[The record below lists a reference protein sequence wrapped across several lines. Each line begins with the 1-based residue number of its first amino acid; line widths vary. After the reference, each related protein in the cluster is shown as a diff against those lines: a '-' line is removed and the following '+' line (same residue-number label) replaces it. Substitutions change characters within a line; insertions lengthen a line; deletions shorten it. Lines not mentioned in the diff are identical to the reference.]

1 MTLNPGKGKSRE
13 SKTFLNIALVTAVI
27 AISFAAIFIR
37 LSEAPA
43 LVIAFYRL
51 FFTLALLLPGFL
63 INQWKEL
70 RYLSISDFTGMFFSG
85 IFLAAHFYLWIA
97 SLNYSP
103 VVVAVILVSLHPILV
118 AVGGR
123 ILLGDKIPQLF
134 VPSIILIFAGT
145 AAIAAESITG
155 FAEGQ
160 PTELRGALM
169 ALGGAAMMAGYLL
182 TGRYLRQRLSTT
194 IYAGGTY
201 GAAALILF
209 IIAFTAQIPLLGY
222 PGKEYLIFAALA
234 IIPTFLGHT
243 VFNWALKKVRAS
255 LVSLLYLGEP
265 LGATFL
271 ALIIL
276 KEAPTSLQIIGGAA
290 ILIGLY
296 LVIKPDPEK
305 SRSS

>member
-1 MTLNPGKGKSRE
+1 MNQGKVKLAD
-13 SKTFLNIALVTAVI
+13 SKIFLNIALVTAVI

-51 FFTLALLLPGFL
+51 FFTLVLLLPGFL

-70 RYLSISDFTGMFFSG
+70 RDLSISDLMGMVLSG
-85 IFLAAHFYLWIA
+85 LFLAAHFYLWIA

-118 AVGGR
+118 AAGGR
-123 ILLGDKIPQLF
+123 ILLGDRIPRLF
-134 VPSIILIFAGT
+134 IPAIILVLAGT
-145 AAIAAESITG
+145 AAIATESITG
-155 FAEGQ
+155 FTERE
-160 PTELRGALM
+160 PTELRGTLM
-169 ALGGAAMMAGYLL
+169 ALGGAVMMAGYLL
-182 TGRYLRQRLSTT
+182 AGRHLRQRLSTT
-194 IYAGGTY
+194 VYAGGTY
-201 GAAALILF
+201 GAAALVLF
-209 IIAFTAQIPLLGY
+209 IIAFTAKIPLTGF

-234 IIPTFLGHT
+234 IVPTFLGHT

-276 KEAPTSLQIIGGAA
+276 KEVPTALQVIGGAA
-290 ILIGLY
+290 ILTGLY
-296 LVIKPDPEK
+296 LVIKPERENQVP
-305 SRSS
+305 S